1 MNPNQQAPNQ
11 APLSTDYLDEI
22 SAAPQK
28 SDGPPLK
35 KILIF
40 GGIGLVTVLVLL
52 FAVSSLTAGN
62 LNNVSKLAGKL
73 YATNNVVTNSIKE
86 KQIKST
92 KLRAV
97 NMTLSLTLENIIK
110 ETTAGFAA
118 KSIKMDKMKDNI
130 KILAVENS
138 KEMEATLEEARL
150 NGNFDEVYAI
160 EITHALVSLQLLMEQ
175 VSKGN
180 VGVDMQAA
188 LIKGVDDLAPLI
200 KQFEEFNT
208 EIRPAV

>member
-1 MNPNQQAPNQ
+1 MNPNQQASNQ

-22 SAAPQK
+22 SVAPQK

-110 ETTAGFAA
+110 ETTPGFAA
-118 KSIKMDKMKDNI
+118 KNIKMDKMKDNK

-138 KEMEATLEEARL
+138 TEIEATLEEARL

>member
-97 NMTLSLTLENIIK
+97 NMTLSLTLENIIE
-110 ETTAGFAA
+110 ETTPGFAA
-118 KSIKMDKMKDNI
+118 KSIKMDKMKDNK

>member
-1 MNPNQQAPNQ
+1 
-11 APLSTDYLDEI
+11 
-22 SAAPQK
+22 
-28 SDGPPLK
+28 
-35 KILIF
+35 
-40 GGIGLVTVLVLL
+40 
-52 FAVSSLTAGN
+52 
-62 LNNVSKLAGKL
+62 
-73 YATNNVVTNSIKE
+73 
-86 KQIKST
+86 
-92 KLRAV
+92 
-97 NMTLSLTLENIIK
+97 
-110 ETTAGFAA
+110 
-118 KSIKMDKMKDNI
+118 
-130 KILAVENS
+130 
-138 KEMEATLEEARL
+138 MEATLEEARL

>member
-73 YATNNVVTNSIKE
+73 YATNNVVTSSIKE

-110 ETTAGFAA
+110 ETTPGFAA
-118 KSIKMDKMKDNI
+118 NSIKMDKMKDNK

-138 KEMEATLEEARL
+138 TEMEATLEEARL